1 MKVNIYL
8 DAYLHHFVSH
18 FRETVTQSAKGGMCF
33 FRERPSLILHN
44 IVWKILGT
52 KKVKIYL
59 NTYLHNLFLPITE
72 SVSESVTQSAKGGM
86 CFFRERPSLI
96 LHNIVWKILGT
107 KKVKIYLNT
116 YLHNLFL
123 PITESVSESAKKR
136 NLSAYMFGFIIDFSW
151 ETSSALG

>member
-8 DAYLHHFVSH
+8 DAYLHHFVSP

-33 FRERPSLILHN
+33 FREKPSLILHN
-44 IVWKILGT
+44 VVWKILG
-52 KKVKIYL
+52 
-59 NTYLHNLFLPITE
+59 
-72 SVSESVTQSAKGGM
+72 A
-86 CFFRERPSLI
+86 
-96 LHNIVWKILGT
+96 

-136 NLSAYMFGFIIDFSW
+136 NLSAYMLGFLIDFSW
-151 ETSSALG
+151 ETSSVLG